1 MTMGI
6 FSTIFQIFQGQNGNE
21 NESEP
26 RYGFQS
32 GNDHWTK
39 NKCTGSGQPL
49 GFIDAGIGFC
59 SVCRKKK
66 LKATTAGTA
75 WPHKAKKVRQA

>member
-1 MTMGI
+1 MSI
-6 FSTIFQIFQGQNGNE
+6 FSSILQIFHGQNGH
-21 NESEP
+21 EP

-32 GNDHWTK
+32 GDDHWTK

-49 GFIDAGIGFC
+49 GFIDAGRGFC

-66 LKATTAGTA
+66 LKATISGTA